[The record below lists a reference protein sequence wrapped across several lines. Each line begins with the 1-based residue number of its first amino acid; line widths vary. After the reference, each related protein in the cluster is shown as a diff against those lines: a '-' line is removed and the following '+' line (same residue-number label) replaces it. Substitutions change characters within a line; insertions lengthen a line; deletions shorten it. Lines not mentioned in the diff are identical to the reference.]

1 MTANGRRF
9 NGFLVATEPA
19 IGLPRAFFTDVLPGI
34 ADLAELQVTLTV
46 FRLCGDAG
54 GLEQP
59 LPEERIRRDRALRAA
74 LRVSGSPREPDR
86 RIETGLELAVA
97 RGTLL
102 RFAAD
107 RPDGSR
113 VWYYV
118 NTPANQALVG
128 AMARGVLAPPEV
140 LWHDGEVP
148 AIRPERPNVFR
159 LYEQNI
165 GLLTPLIAD
174 QLIAAM
180 ETYPAEWI
188 EEAIGEATGYN
199 RRSWR
204 YIQRI
209 LEKWAIEGRQPT
221 TAASDGTPVR
231 TRA

>member
-9 NGFLVATEPA
+9 NGFLVATDPA
-19 IGLPRAFFTDVLPGI
+19 VAIPRAFFADVLPSVT
-34 ADLAELQVTLTV
+34 DLAELQVTLTV
-46 FRLCGDAG
+46 FRLCAEAG

-59 LPEERIRRDRALRAA
+59 LPDAQIRRDRALRTA
-74 LRVSGSPREPDR
+74 LRIAGSPREPDR

-102 RFAAD
+102 RFAAEHQ
-107 RPDGSR
+107 DGGH

-140 LWHDGEVP
+140 LWREGEVP

-174 QLIAAM
+174 QLIAAI
-180 ETYPAEWI
+180 ESYPTEWI
-188 EEAIGEATGYN
+188 EDAIGEATGYN

-209 LEKWAIEGRQPT
+209 LEKWASEGRQPAA
-221 TAASDGTPVR
+221 TATVGQNWTR
-231 TRA
+231 T